1 MTEQASAP
9 VRFSPSTWRLWSLP
23 RHVVVYLAVV
33 ELAAVI
39 VLAATLR
46 LVPITP
52 RALVWFGMLV
62 AGMLVHLEA
71 SRRIER
77 LREIAA
83 ERKPHT
89 HPQDVWFFAALLL
102 LPPPLVAA
110 VVAISY
116 CYSWLRV
123 YQGRPPAH
131 RKIFSAA
138 TVILACWAAGLVL
151 STARP
156 VNGPLITGLD
166 GPKGLGLLVTAALLY
181 FVCNYGLV
189 VVVVILTNPQEPGRG
204 ALGNLTD
211 VLIISGA
218 VGLGTALA
226 LVMTTR
232 PWLMPILVC
241 TALALHVGLLLPQFQ
256 TASRTDAKTGLATGV
271 AWHEQAEHELTRA
284 HATGDGLGV
293 LMIDLDHFKRVNDRY
308 GHLAGDQVLRAVA
321 ASLQRDLR
329 SYDLVGRFG
338 GEEFVVLIPGAT
350 VDSVYSTAERVRLS
364 VSLLRVTASTLTDGE
379 ITIPNVTASVGAAV
393 YPATATDLTGL
404 LQAADAAVYAAKN
417 TGRNKTCLAPAAI
430 SAVTEDNPRP

>member
-1 MTEQASAP
+1 MTGEASGP
-9 VRFSPSTWRLWSLP
+9 SRYSPRSWRLWSLP

-33 ELAAVI
+33 ELGAVV
-39 VLAATLR
+39 VLAATSQ
-46 LVPITP
+46 LVQITP
-52 RALVWFGMLV
+52 HALLWFGMLV

-77 LREIAA
+77 AREIAA

-89 HPQDVWFFAALLL
+89 HPQDVWFFAALLV

-110 VVAISY
+110 VIVISY
-116 CYSWLRV
+116 GYAWARV

-131 RKIFSAA
+131 RKVFNAA

-151 STARP
+151 TNAGHATR
-156 VNGPLITGLD
+156 VAPLITGLD

-189 VVVVILTNPQEPGRG
+189 VVVVILTNPQQPGRA

-241 TALALHVGLLLPQFQ
+241 TALGLHVGLLLPQFQ

-271 AWHEQAEHELTRA
+271 AWHEQAEHEVTRA
-284 HATGDGLGV
+284 HVTGDTLGV
-293 LMIDLDHFKRVNDRY
+293 LMVDLDHFKHVNDRY
-308 GHLAGDQVLRAVA
+308 GHLAGDQVLKAVA
-321 ASLQRDLR
+321 AALQRDLR
-329 SYDLVGRFG
+329 NYDLVGRFG

-350 VDSVYSTAERVRLS
+350 PDSVYSTAERVRLS
-364 VSLLRVTASTLTDGE
+364 ISLLRVTAVTLTDGE

-393 YPATATDLTGL
+393 YPGTASDLSGL

-417 TGRNKTCLAPAAI
+417 TGRNKTCLAPVA
-430 SAVTEDNPRP
+430 N